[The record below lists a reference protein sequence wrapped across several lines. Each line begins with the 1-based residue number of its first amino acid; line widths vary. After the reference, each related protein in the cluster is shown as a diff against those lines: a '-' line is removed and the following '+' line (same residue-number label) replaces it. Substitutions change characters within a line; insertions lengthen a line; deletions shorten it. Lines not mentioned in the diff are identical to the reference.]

1 MGYATFF
8 KAKVH
13 NRHLLMMLLINSPS
27 IEIDKMYDKK
37 NTIDNFHCIF
47 EFESGRISVPRLRLR
62 VGGGA
67 EGGRATGGTD
77 IRKLR
82 LIQFSLGHF
91 SVTCVRQTAGDNA
104 PHASSQFVSC

>member
-1 MGYATFF
+1 MDIGQIIMYE
-8 KAKVH
+8 V
-13 NRHLLMMLLINSPS
+13 
-27 IEIDKMYDKK
+27 IDKQPINKDVCQK
-37 NTIDNFHCIF
+37 NTIVNFHCIF

-104 PHASSQFVSC
+104 PHASSQLVSC